1 MLEKKFR
8 NNNIIRLNSKQ
19 CYAKAGVMFFDL
31 LSNLERI
38 GDHANNIATVKEKHN
53 HRTDI

>member
-53 HRTDI
+53 YRTDI